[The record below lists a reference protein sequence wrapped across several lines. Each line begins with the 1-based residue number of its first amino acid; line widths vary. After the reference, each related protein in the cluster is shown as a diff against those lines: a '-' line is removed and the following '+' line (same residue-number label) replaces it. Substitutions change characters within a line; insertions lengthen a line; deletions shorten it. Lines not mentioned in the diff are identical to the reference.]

1 MGYRGK
7 KKPEFLLPL
16 SAASSTAT
24 HPRCGSVLARGPDRH
39 RAGVTGSST
48 GEVPGGSWG
57 ALQQLGMSFLPSP
70 TGAIRSPTPLRIRS
84 PLSLPALL
92 PTLRAFSTP
101 SPLQHTVSWCLN
113 AGPGSHSCPRSNV
126 LRAGRPRGASRMVC
140 HLEGRAVPRKG
151 CSFPSHRFPSHR
163 HTGAPPQSIG
173 PPEHQTWEEIRDGFL
188 SCPINSTRRGPGGAA
203 EARCKGCWQ
212 SQSHTSI
219 SWP

>member
-16 SAASSTAT
+16 SAASSTAA
-24 HPRCGSVLARGPDRH
+24 HPRCGSVLAWGPDRH

-92 PTLRAFSTP
+92 PTLRAVSTP
-101 SPLQHTVSWCLN
+101 SPLQHAVSWCLK
-113 AGPGSHSCPRSNV
+113 AGPGSHSCPHSNV

-140 HLEGRAVPRKG
+140 HLEGQAVPRKG
-151 CSFPSHRFPSHR
+151 CRFPSHRFPSHR
-163 HTGAPPQSIG
+163 FPSRSHTGAPPQSIG
-173 PPEHQTWEEIRDGFL
+173 PPEQQ
-188 SCPINSTRRGPGGAA
+188 SMGGN
-203 EARCKGCWQ
+203 
-212 SQSHTSI
+212 T
-219 SWP
+219 

>member
-7 KKPEFLLPL
+7 KKPEFLLL
-16 SAASSTAT
+16 LGAASSTAAR
-24 HPRCGSVLARGPDRH
+24 PRCGSVLARGPDRH

-84 PLSLPALL
+84 PPSLPALL
-92 PTLRAFSTP
+92 LRLRAFSVP
-101 SPLQHTVSWCLN
+101 SPLQHAVSWCLN

-151 CSFPSHRFPSHR
+151 CRFPSHRDCRFPSHRFPSR
-163 HTGAPPQSIG
+163 SHTGAPPQKHWPSRAAKHGRKYVTRIS
-173 PPEHQTWEEIRDGFL
+173 FL
-188 SCPINSTRRGPGGAA
+188 SN
-203 EARCKGCWQ
+203 
-212 SQSHTSI
+212 
-219 SWP
+219 